1 MQRQNV
7 LPYSANDEMTST
19 TAFMMEDTELPDDSG
34 ESIMEESDF
43 ESLEAE
49 ILSVNHTSRFYW
61 LGKRVF
67 TQLLADAVF
76 RENASASTG
85 DDLDVG
91 L

>member
-1 MQRQNV
+1 M
-7 LPYSANDEMTST
+7 DEMTST
-19 TAFMMEDTELPDDSG
+19 TAFKMEDTQLPDDSG
-34 ESIMEESDF
+34 ESIMDESDF
-43 ESLEAE
+43 ESLDGETSSA
-49 ILSVNHTSRFYW
+49 NHSSRFYW

-76 RENASASTG
+76 LENTSAGTG